1 MAQTAQEIK
10 EKIIQTLRFKGP
22 SLPVHL
28 ASASGQSILF
38 TGAFL
43 SELLGEKQI
52 KQTHMRVGSSP
63 VYFLAGQEPQ
73 LEKFQEHISGKEKE
87 ALMLLKE
94 NKFLDDIEQLTPI
107 RVALRSIKD
116 FAIPFQK
123 NDKLIWRYFRVPET
137 EYQIEQT
144 TEIIETQEKAS
155 EALKQIIE
163 TEAKKR
169 EEQKENEINNKNTN
183 DEDIN
188 TIQEKKQ
195 EDNQKNTLNIFDEE
209 KTKKQAKKVI
219 KKKTIKKQGTSAPEK
234 KNEKFFDKVKKHLN
248 LKKIEITGI
257 EGFSKDDLTLKVL
270 KNNQKYLLIAYNKKT
285 IKDDEIIKAHK
296 KAKENNLPYILLS
309 LGEPTKKLQSF
320 IDAIKALDS
329 REKIE

>member
-94 NKFLDDIEQLTPI
+94 N
-107 RVALRSIKD
+107 
-116 FAIPFQK
+116 
-123 NDKLIWRYFRVPET
+123 
-137 EYQIEQT
+137 
-144 TEIIETQEKAS
+144 
-155 EALKQIIE
+155 
-163 TEAKKR
+163 
-169 EEQKENEINNKNTN
+169 
-183 DEDIN
+183 
-188 TIQEKKQ
+188 
-195 EDNQKNTLNIFDEE
+195 
-209 KTKKQAKKVI
+209 
-219 KKKTIKKQGTSAPEK
+219 
-234 KNEKFFDKVKKHLN
+234 
-248 LKKIEITGI
+248 
-257 EGFSKDDLTLKVL
+257 
-270 KNNQKYLLIAYNKKT
+270 
-285 IKDDEIIKAHK
+285 
-296 KAKENNLPYILLS
+296 
-309 LGEPTKKLQSF
+309 
-320 IDAIKALDS
+320 
-329 REKIE
+329 